1 MQVLELLALVCFL
14 ASAIWAGIGRS
25 WALCLL
31 SAGAFLLVLDGT
43 GLLGSG

>member
-1 MQVLELLALVCFL
+1 MSVIEGLALLCFL
-14 ASAIWAGIGRS
+14 AAAIWAGIGRA

-43 GLLGSG
+43 GLLHG